1 MTSRSVRL
9 PLGRVALLRLV
20 QIGFWLA
27 VAVTLYFTLRP
38 FVGLSTVSDKTQHL
52 VTFGVLTAW
61 AAMAYPRAR
70 LVPLGLALS
79 GLGGL
84 IELLQPLTGRSD
96 DLLDWIADSV
106 GVLIGLTV
114 ALAWRWTRQPRG
126 A

>member
-1 MTSRSVRL
+1 
-9 PLGRVALLRLV
+9 LLRLF

-27 VAVTLYFTLRP
+27 IAVTLYLTLRP
-38 FVGLSTVSDKTQHL
+38 LTVMTSISDKTQHL

-61 AAMAYPRAR
+61 AAIAYPRAR

-96 DLLDWIADSV
+96 DLYDWIADTA
-106 GVLIGLTV
+106 GVLIGVTV
-114 ALAWRWTRQPRG
+114 ALAWRRKGQPRG